1 MATKQNSTSILGDI
15 NPPKAI
21 IKLALPATLAL
32 LAKAVYNIV
41 DTAYIGMLDSDIA
54 LTAVGVTVPL
64 LLIMV
69 SIENIFAAGAA
80 VLAGRHLGAKD
91 EEGASRTVTT
101 IIGLSIVIGVVLCVG
116 GIAFIE
122 PLMRVFSASDASL
135 PLAKDYA
142 FWMFVAA
149 LANLP
154 AQSMNCAA
162 RAESSVKISS
172 IAVITGALLN
182 VVLDPVFM
190 FDWGLGMGVEGAS
203 LATTIS
209 QFVTFFILA
218 WFYLSGRSV
227 IKLRLRSF
235 HPSWKLIKTVTVIG
249 IPTAVIQ
256 ICLSV
261 ASSLTNIAAAP
272 LPDADNII
280 AAYGVV
286 QRLVLIGC
294 YVVMGFMQGYQPVA
308 SFAFGARD
316 EDRFHQSVRFALK
329 ASLLLTVLVAV
340 VYILLSRPL
349 ILLFNQNPVIV
360 DYGRWLLVS
369 QVALYPAFGLCYM
382 MTITYQTI
390 GASGYGL
397 FLSMI
402 RQGLF
407 YVPFILTLPKLFGV
421 TGIYFSQ
428 PAADIID
435 YLSLYAFDR
444 IYETDLIGKY
454 ARHAER
460 SGRAVSPSIITIS
473 RQFGSGVRQIGAESV
488 DRLNIPF
495 SASPRIS
502 LNGRRTGRIGFS
514 PLCIKQ
520 APGAGLCHWMTKS
533 IRLRSGRSKSWRART
548 PSWAGARTVFWR
560 DTKIC

>member
-1 MATKQNSTSILGDI
+1 
-15 NPPKAI
+15 
-21 IKLALPATLAL
+21 
-32 LAKAVYNIV
+32 
-41 DTAYIGMLDSDIA
+41 MLHSDVA

-80 VLAGRHLGAKD
+80 VLEGRPLGAKD
-91 EEGASRTVTT
+91 DEGASRTVTT
-101 IIGLSIVIGVVLCVG
+101 IIGVSVIIGMALCLGGVIFLK
-116 GIAFIE
+116 
-122 PLMRVFSASDASL
+122 PLMRVFGASDVSL
-135 PLAKDYA
+135 PLACDYA

-182 VVLDPVFM
+182 IVLDPIFM
-190 FDWGLGMGVEGAS
+190 FDLGLNLGVKGAS
-203 LATTIS
+203 MATTVS
-209 QFVTFFILA
+209 QFVTFFIMA
-218 WFYLSGRSV
+218 GFYLSGRSI
-227 IKLRLRSF
+227 IKIRWKSF
-235 HPSWKLIKTVTVIG
+235 RPSWGLIKTVAVIG

-261 ASSLTNIAAAP
+261 AASLTNIAAAS
-272 LPDADNII
+272 LPQSDEII

-286 QRLVLIGC
+286 QRLILIGC

-308 SFAFGARD
+308 SFAFGARN
-316 EDRFHQSVRFALK
+316 EERFHQSVRFSLK
-329 ASLLLTVLVAV
+329 GALLLTVLVGA

-360 DYGRWLLVS
+360 DYGRWLLIS

-390 GASGYGL
+390 GESRYGL

-407 YVPFILTLPKLFGV
+407 YIPFILILPKVLGV

-428 PAADIID
+428 PAADLLTIAVCVC
-435 YLSLYAFDR
+435 SVKSMKR
-444 IYETDLIGKY
+444 IASANMRRASD
-454 ARHAER
+454 AE
-460 SGRAVSPSIITIS
+460 A
-473 RQFGSGVRQIGAESV
+473 
-488 DRLNIPF
+488 
-495 SASPRIS
+495 AS
-502 LNGRRTGRIGFS
+502 
-514 PLCIKQ
+514 
-520 APGAGLCHWMTKS
+520 
-533 IRLRSGRSKSWRART
+533 
-548 PSWAGARTVFWR
+548 
-560 DTKIC
+560 